1 MQDADLDGL
10 KRWSF
15 TTARIGETKLLI
27 SRIGVTGELGFEL
40 FVPADEA
47 ATVWDALM
55 RAGQD
60 FGLKPYGVLAI
71 FTLGLEKAYPAHG
84 IDMDETRTPFHVGL
98 DRWIRS
104 DKGDFVGRE
113 ALLKIR
119 DTGVDEPLDRA
130 DRRRRHA
137 GRGECAGSGRRR
149 GCRRRH
155 YSDHGYSSG
164 KVLATAHLRLPFTQ
178 IGTVLSIDIDGADT
192 RGGVGDA
199 VLRS

>member
-27 SRIGVTGELGFEL
+27 SRT
-40 FVPADEA
+40 A

-137 GRGECAGSGRRR
+137 GRGECAGSCRRR
-149 GCRRRH
+149 GCWRRH
-155 YSDHGYSSG
+155 YSDHG
-164 KVLATAHLRLPFTQ
+164 
-178 IGTVLSIDIDGADT
+178 
-192 RGGVGDA
+192 
-199 VLRS
+199 